1 MSMNN
6 SICTWLI
13 SVLFRLCLS
22 ARESFAPEW
31 RVAAD
36 DILQNSTPNRQTKLN
51 ARILIYELPLCL
63 DFASNVTL
71 GFADALVCFDLK
83 R

>member
-13 SVLFRLCLS
+13 SVLFRLCLA
-22 ARESFAPEW
+22 ARELFALEW
-31 RVAAD
+31 HVAAD
-36 DILQNSTPNRQTKLN
+36 EILQNSTPNRQTQLN
-51 ARILIYELPLCL
+51 ARILIYEVPLCL

-71 GFADALVCFDLK
+71 GFADALVCFAS
-83 R
+83 RR